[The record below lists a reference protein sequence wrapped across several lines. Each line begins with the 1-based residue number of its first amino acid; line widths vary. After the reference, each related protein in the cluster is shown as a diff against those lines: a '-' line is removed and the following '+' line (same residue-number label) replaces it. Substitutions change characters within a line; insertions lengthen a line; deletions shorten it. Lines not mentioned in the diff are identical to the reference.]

1 MAQADARIRV
11 VLTPKKTMT
20 SSTELTLVTGER
32 YRVEGDPKAVER
44 TILDAARGS
53 LMELAWLV
61 EAETEE
67 QLGVNP
73 DHVVTL
79 RAADD

>member
-32 YRVEGDPKAVER
+32 YRIEGDPKAVER
-44 TILDAARGS
+44 IILDAARGS

-61 EAETEE
+61 EAETAE

-79 RAADD
+79 RAADG